1 MLGKMFKMMKKG
13 NEGFT
18 LVELMVV
25 VVIIG
30 ALTAIAIPVYNNV
43 STKAKVN
50 TIATNL
56 RIINGAIS
64 QYITNEGKDPTSLD
78 DLVPKYLQAVPKGPG
93 VVEYAFQAAE
103 ESKPAQAITK
113 MDADAKIGEVT
124 TGMTLE
130 QVIEKIED

>member
-1 MLGKMFKMMKKG
+1 MKKG
-13 NEGFT
+13 NKGFI

-64 QYITNEGKDPTSLD
+64 QYISNEGKAPGSLD
-78 DLVPKYLQAVPKGPG
+78 DLVSNYLQAVPEGPG
-93 VVEYAFQAAE
+93 GVQYKLKAAE
-103 ESKPAQAITK
+103 PELGQPAQAVTK
-113 MDADAKIGEVT
+113 MATGADIGGVT
-124 TGMTLE
+124 DGMTLE
-130 QVIEKIED
+130 QVIKKIED

>member
-1 MLGKMFKMMKKG
+1 MLTKMFKMMKKG
-13 NEGFT
+13 NKGFT
-18 LVELMVV
+18 MAELMVV

-30 ALTAIAIPVYNNV
+30 VLTAIAVPVYNNV

-64 QYITNEGKDPTSLD
+64 QYILNEGKDPEPLD
-78 DLVPKYLQAVPKGPG
+78 KLVPKYLQAVPKGPG
-93 VVEYAFQAAE
+93 VVRYAFQAANDNE
-103 ESKPAQAITK
+103 PAQAITN
-113 MDADAKIGEVT
+113 MAEGAKIGEVT

-130 QVIEKIED
+130 QVIALIED